1 MRNIWLV
8 LKHDIAVTLRQKSFW
23 LMTFLMPAF
32 LIGLNAFY
40 AIQDSDRFGTSS
52 QEEAAS
58 SSQPTETL
66 ALGLVDE
73 SGLLAKMPPD
83 LPAGLLVP
91 FADEADARSALEAG
105 KIEQYVYIPP
115 DYIATGQITVYD
127 KDFQIML
134 GGANPGVAFG
144 GTHEHLLDYLI
155 AYNLA
160 GNEQVAVAL
169 QDPTPGNLAAY
180 HALNPPQGS
189 GEGQALAGVVST
201 VVPYI
206 FYFLLLIGSSY
217 LMQSVVAEK
226 QNRTAEVLL
235 LSLPPRQMMLGKILA
250 MTAIILI
257 QLAVWVGGGS
267 FILNRGAAL
276 LNLEAFTFPPG
287 FVVWATLFLILGYLL
302 YASLMAAA
310 GAIANNPREAGQ
322 MTWLLILPLMP
333 TLMFA
338 SMFVEDPNN
347 PLVLVLSLFPFSAPS
362 AMVTRLAVTTV
373 PLWQVLISLVGV
385 ALTAYLFVSLSAR
398 FFQAGN
404 LLSSTP
410 FSWRRLLNGWRS

>member
-8 LKHDIAVTLRQKSFW
+8 LKHDVAVTLRQRSFW

-40 AIQDSDRFGTSS
+40 AIQDADRFGTGTE
-52 QEEAAS
+52 EEAAS
-58 SSQPTETL
+58 SQPEL
-66 ALGLVDE
+66 AAIGLVDE
-73 SGLLAKMPPD
+73 ARLLAKMPPD
-83 LPAGLLVP
+83 LPAGLFVP
-91 FADEADARSALEAG
+91 FADETSARSALEAG
-105 KIEQYVYIPP
+105 EIEQYVAIPA
-115 DYIATGQITVYD
+115 DYVATGQIAVYD

-134 GGANPGVAFG
+134 GDANVGVAFDG
-144 GTHEHLLDYLI
+144 ASQQLLDYLI
-155 AYNLA
+155 AYNLT
-160 GNEQVAVAL
+160 GDERVAVAL
-169 QDPTPGNLAAY
+169 QNPTPGQLAEY
-180 HALNPPQGS
+180 HALNPPQGT
-189 GEGQALAGVVST
+189 GEGQALAGLVST

-226 QNRTAEVLL
+226 ENRTAEVLL

-250 MTAIILI
+250 MTGVILI
-257 QLAVWVGGGS
+257 QLAVWVGGGAL
-267 FILNRGAAL
+267 ILNRGAAL

-310 GAIANNPREAGQ
+310 GAIANNAREAGQ

-347 PLVLVLSLFPFSAPS
+347 TLVLVLSLFPFSAPS
-362 AMVTRLAVTTV
+362 AMVTRLAVATV
-373 PLWQVLISLVGV
+373 PLWQILVSLAGV
-385 ALTAYLFVSLSAR
+385 ALTAYLFVTLSAR